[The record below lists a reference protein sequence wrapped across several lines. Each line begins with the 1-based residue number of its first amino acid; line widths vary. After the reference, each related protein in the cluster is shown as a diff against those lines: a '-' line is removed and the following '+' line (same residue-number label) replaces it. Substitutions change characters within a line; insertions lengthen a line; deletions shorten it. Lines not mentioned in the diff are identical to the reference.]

1 MAGVANT
8 TKPVC
13 KPRQLARDSSRVAA
27 CRGGR
32 NPRTDPPQIVD
43 RAPPLPVYFQI
54 ANDVRRRI
62 DAGEWSTG
70 ERIAPELALAREYE
84 VSRVT
89 VRQALA
95 ELVKDDLLERRR
107 GSGTYVR
114 HQRRPL
120 VYDLNLTLGALAT
133 RWRDADFDN
142 RAEVIEAG
150 IVSEPSDELSHRL
163 QLRRSDGVLYLLRRV
178 FINDRATVLYR
189 SWISS
194 ELVPGLESSKR
205 LQRLALD
212 RARRGLRPLPDAQRE
227 RARGRPRDARGDHA
241 PEGRGRRPAGGGHGH
256 DLPRRTATARAL
268 AARLARRPRAL
279 PRHRLRVGSG
289 LPSAVGRASRERPA
303 RSGLGQR
310 EPRRA
315 RARSAAG
322 PTAASRASPGRPS
335 SSPPTPGSA
344 IACARSGSRS
354 RSTRPGT

>member
-1 MAGVANT
+1 VPPAVAT
-8 TKPVC
+8 
-13 KPRQLARDSSRVAA
+13 
-27 CRGGR
+27 
-32 NPRTDPPQIVD
+32 PRTDPPQIVD
-43 RAPPLPVYFQI
+43 RASPLPVYFQI

-70 ERIAPELALAREYE
+70 QRIPPELTLAREYE

-150 IVSEPSDELSHRL
+150 IVDDPPDELRHRL
-163 QLRRSDGVLYLLRRV
+163 QLRRSDAVLYLLRRV

-189 SWISS
+189 SWLSS

-205 LQRLALD
+205 LSGSLSTVLAEDYDLAPTRSESELEVV
-212 RARRGLRPLPDAQRE
+212 RATREETTLLQVAGDVPLVVV
-227 RARGRPRDARGDHA
+227 
-241 PEGRGRRPAGGGHGH
+241 
-256 DLPRRTATARAL
+256 TATTYLPNGHPLEHSQL
-268 AARLARRPRAL
+268 AWLGD
-279 PRHRLRVGSG
+279 RVRFHVTAYASG
-289 LPSAVGRASRERPA
+289 TER
-303 RSGLGQR
+303 
-310 EPRRA
+310 
-315 RARSAAG
+315 
-322 PTAASRASPGRPS
+322 
-335 SSPPTPGSA
+335 
-344 IACARSGSRS
+344 
-354 RSTRPGT
+354 